1 MKKIIKY
8 ITGVSAMT
16 LLLCFSSCTG
26 DFEDM
31 NTNPLGVTDDD
42 LYQDNNS
49 IGQHFTALQQSI
61 YFNFDGGSGTDW
73 TYQLFQN
80 LNADI
85 WSGYMATPTNFQ
97 GGVNNQT
104 YALVADWNDYCW
116 NETYN
121 HIMSNSLRVKEKVEE
136 QGVDV
141 YYHFDAVNTIIRV
154 LAMSR
159 LCDQYGAI
167 IYSRYGEELTGGTYD
182 SGPDAYKLFFNEL
195 DEAVKAL
202 EKTIGNEV
210 ASFSKFDMAYGGD
223 FTKWMKLANTI
234 RLRLAM
240 RIVKYDATLAR
251 EQAEAAINAPQGLIK
266 ANSDIFQLSGAG
278 YRNPLYTLSTDWS
291 DIFINANLVSIMGG
305 YEDSRLSKY
314 GIPKGDNK
322 VVGVRAGLPGLDK
335 TADEYK
341 SVISKLNIASTST
354 PVILCTAAETYF
366 LLAEAALRGW
376 NAGGD
381 AKAFYE
387 EGIAISFSQWSAGI
401 GDYLGSNLKPAD
413 WVDPLVSDFN
423 TPAVSKVTP
432 KWDDAQT
439 NEERL
444 EKIITQKWIAMF
456 PEGMNAWA
464 EWRRTGYPKL
474 FKIVRNES
482 QGAISTD
489 LGVRRLPFTVSEK
502 SNNPSGYAQAV
513 QLLGGADNGATR
525 VFWDIDKPNI

>member
-8 ITGVSAMT
+8 IASVSAVA

-26 DFEDM
+26 DFDEM
-31 NTNPLGVTDDD
+31 NTNPLGVTNDD

-49 IGQHFTALQQSI
+49 IGQHFVALQQSI

-73 TYQLFQN
+73 TYQLVQN

-85 WSGYMATPTNFQ
+85 WSGYLATPTNFE

-104 YALVADWNDYCW
+104 YSLIANWNDYCW
-116 NETYN
+116 NETYS
-121 HIMSNSLRVKEKVEE
+121 HIMTNSLRVKEKCEE
-136 QGVDV
+136 QGYEI
-141 YYHFDAVNTIIRV
+141 YYHFDAINTIIRV
-154 LAMSR
+154 IAMSR
-159 LCDQYGAI
+159 ICDQYGAI

-182 SGPDAYKLFFNEL
+182 SGSEAYKLFFKEL

-210 ASFSKFDMAYGGD
+210 ASFAKFDMAYGGD

-240 RIVKYDATLAR
+240 RIVKYDAALAR
-251 EQAEAAINAPQGLIK
+251 EQAEAAVNAPQGLIQ
-266 ANSDIFQLSGAG
+266 ADGDIFRLSGQG
-278 YRNPLYTLSTDWS
+278 YRNPLYTLSIDWS
-291 DIFINANLVSIMGG
+291 DTFINANVVSIMGG
-305 YEDSRLSKY
+305 YEDARLSKF

-322 VVGVRAGLPGLDK
+322 VVGVRSGIPGLDK
-335 TADEYK
+335 NAEDYK
-341 SVISKLNIASTST
+341 KVISSVNVASTST
-354 PVILCTAAETYF
+354 PVTLCTAAEAYF

-376 NAGGD
+376 NVGGE
-381 AKAFYE
+381 AKSFYE
-387 EGIAISFSQWSAGI
+387 KGIQTSFTQWGVNA
-401 GDYLGSNLKPAD
+401 GDYAESTLQPAD

-423 TPAVSKVTP
+423 TPAVCKVTP
-432 KWDDAQT
+432 KWDDAKT

-444 EKIITQKWIAMF
+444 EKIITQKWIAGF

-474 FKIVRNES
+474 FQILRNES
-482 QGAISTD
+482 QGVISTEQ
-489 LGVRRLPFTVSEK
+489 GVRRLQFTVSEK
-502 SNNPSGYAQAV
+502 SNNPDGYAKAV
-513 QLLGGADNGATR
+513 QLIGGADNGATR
-525 VFWDIDKPNI
+525 IFWDINKPNI